1 MQAPAIHHYE
11 NFPVASFLLPRRLR
25 EATRVIYWFARS
37 ADDIADEGTASMDE
51 RLAALQAYRDE
62 LSRIEQRI
70 APQTELFRSV
80 AEIIQRHQLPLS
92 AFYDLLDAF
101 TQDVTQTR
109 YANFA
114 ELMAYCRKSANPVG
128 RLILCLHG
136 QQDARLHAMSDAIC
150 SALQLLNFLQDIA
163 IDYDKGRIYLPQEDL
178 ARYRINEAQIA
189 RHDAGGTWTPF
200 MLAQIERT
208 RKLLQAGAPLGVAL
222 HGRFG
227 LEIRLII
234 SSAAIALG
242 KLHHA
247 HGDIF
252 GEPIR
257 ITPRDWPAILYHTLR
272 AK

>member
-1 MQAPAIHHYE
+1 MHAPAIHHYE

-37 ADDIADEGTASMDE
+37 ADDIADEGTASAGE
-51 RLAALQAYRDE
+51 RLAALQEYRNE
-62 LSRIEQRI
+62 LSRIEHHGT
-70 APQTELFRSV
+70 PQTELFRSV
-80 AEIIQRHQLPLS
+80 AEIIHRHQLPIT

-114 ELMAYCRKSANPVG
+114 DLMAYCRKSANPVG
-128 RLILCLHG
+128 RLILVLHG
-136 QQDARLHAMSDAIC
+136 QRDARLHAMSDAIC

-163 IDYDKGRIYLPQEDL
+163 IDYDNGRIYLPQDDL
-178 ARYRINEAQIA
+178 ARYRISEAQIA
-189 RHDAGGTWTPF
+189 KHDAGGTWTPF
-200 MLAQIERT
+200 MLAQIQRT

-227 LEIRLII
+227 LETRFII
-234 SSAAIALG
+234 SSAAIALE
-242 KLHHA
+242 KLHRV
-247 HGDIF
+247 HGDVF
-252 GEPIR
+252 NEPVR
-257 ITPRDWPAILYHTLR
+257 LTPRDWPAILYHALR